1 MLKKYF
7 EPGALL
13 SFPAYRA
20 LLISGI
26 LTVIAM
32 SAFPIALAVTVLDAG
47 GSATTLGIILAVRVL
62 SGVLMAPVGGVWAD
76 RLPRKTILIL
86 ADGFRA
92 IMGSVVVFIDPKSIS
107 MWILGAIVVLMGISD
122 AFGGPAAGAIM
133 PSILPDHLLPAG
145 NVIRGIALK
154 GSTIAGPGIAGI
166 IVVSLG
172 THATYVATS
181 IFFLI
186 GAALLFRIN
195 EGPKV
200 ASENPQ
206 TTFIEE
212 IREGL
217 NVVWYYKWIA
227 AMILMASVQLMMVI
241 GVENV
246 LLPVITKRDFG
257 TASVFATSAAL
268 FSAGGAISAVICI
281 KSKVKNPGLVSVVVW
296 GLFVLAPLVLAFPN
310 SKTVIFIAYFIA
322 GFSVG
327 PWEAFWAT
335 QVQREVPAEYQGRV
349 FAIDYMGSL
358 GLMPLGMALA
368 GPLVNLFGERELL
381 IGVAI
386 FHLIICAAVLLVPGV
401 KEMKSSRPP
410 YSPQGTISSKSE
422 QDQA

>member
-1 MLKKYF
+1 MLTKYF

-32 SAFPIALAVTVLDAG
+32 SAFPVALAVTVLDAG
-47 GSATTLGIILAVRVL
+47 GSATTLGLILAVRVL
-62 SGVLMAPVGGVWAD
+62 SGVLMSPIGGVWVD
-76 RLPRKTILIL
+76 RLPRKTILIV

-92 IMGSVVVFIDPKSIS
+92 IIGSIVVFIDPENIS

-122 AFGGPAAGAIM
+122 AFGGPASGAIM

-145 NVIRGIALK
+145 NVVKGIAFK
-154 GSTIAGPGIAGI
+154 GSTIAGPGVAGI

-181 IFFLI
+181 IFFLV

-195 EGPKV
+195 EGAKV

-206 TTFIEE
+206 TTFVEE

-217 NVVWYYKWIA
+217 SVVWYYKWIA
-227 AMILMASVQLMMVI
+227 AMILMASIQLMMVI

-257 TASVFATSAAL
+257 TASVYATSAAL

-310 SKTVIFIAYFIA
+310 SRTVIFIAYFIA

-335 QVQREVPAEYQGRV
+335 QVQREVPPEYQGRV

-368 GPLVNLFGERELL
+368 GPMVNLFGERELL
-381 IGVAI
+381 IGVAV
-386 FHLIICAAVLLVPGV
+386 FHLFICAVVLLVPGV

-410 YSPQGTISSKSE
+410 YSPRNLIS
-422 QDQA
+422 

>member
-7 EPGALL
+7 EPGALF

-47 GSATTLGIILAVRVL
+47 GSATTLGLILAARVL
-62 SGVLMAPVGGVWAD
+62 SGVVMAPIGGVWAD
-76 RLPRKTILIL
+76 RLPRRTILIL
-86 ADGFRA
+86 SDGFRA
-92 IMGSVVVFIDPKSIS
+92 IMGSVVIFINPHNIS
-107 MWILGAIVVLMGISD
+107 MWILGGIVVLMGVSD

-133 PSILPDHLLPAG
+133 PSILPDHLLPSG
-145 NVIRGIALK
+145 NVVRGTALK

-172 THATYVATS
+172 THATYIATS
-181 IFFLI
+181 IFFLV
-186 GAALLFRIN
+186 GAALLLRIKEN
-195 EGPKV
+195 HREI
-200 ASENPQ
+200 ADNPQ
-206 TTFIEE
+206 STFYSEV
-212 IREGL
+212 REGIR
-217 NVVWYYKWIA
+217 VVWYYKWIA
-227 AMILMASVQLMMVI
+227 AMIIMASLQLMLVI

-257 TASVFATSAAL
+257 TASVFATAAAL

-281 KSKVKNPGLVSVVVW
+281 KAKVKNPGLVAVVVW
-296 GLFVLAPLVLAFPN
+296 GLFILAPLVLAFPN
-310 SKTVIFIAYFIA
+310 SRALIFGAYFIA

-327 PWEAFWAT
+327 PWEAFWST

-349 FAIDYMGSL
+349 FSIDYMGSL

-368 GPLVNLFGERELL
+368 GPLVNIFGERQLL
-381 IGVAI
+381 IGVAV
-386 FHLIICAAVLLVPGV
+386 FHLIICAAVLAVPGV
-401 KEMKSSRPP
+401 KEMKSSLPEYRAD
-410 YSPQGTISSKSE
+410 SSMGE
-422 QDQA
+422 QS

>member
-20 LLISGI
+20 LLVSGI
-26 LTVIAM
+26 LTVLAM

-47 GSATTLGIILAVRVL
+47 GSATTLGLILAVRVL
-62 SGVLMAPVGGVWAD
+62 SGVLMSPIGGVWVD

-86 ADGFRA
+86 SDGFRA
-92 IMGSVVVFIDPKSIS
+92 IMGSVVVFIDPNNIS

-122 AFGGPAAGAIM
+122 AFGGPASGAIM

-145 NVIRGIALK
+145 NVVKGIAYK

-181 IFFLI
+181 AFFLI

-206 TTFIEE
+206 TTFVEE
-212 IREGL
+212 VREGL
-217 NVVWYYKWIA
+217 SVVWYYKWIA

-310 SKTVIFIAYFIA
+310 SKSVIFIAYFIA

-386 FHLIICAAVLLVPGV
+386 FHLLICAAVLLVPGV

>member
-7 EPGALL
+7 EPGALF

-20 LLISGI
+20 LLLSGI

-47 GSATTLGIILAVRVL
+47 GSATTLGLILAVRVL
-62 SGVLMAPVGGVWAD
+62 SGVVLAPVGGVWAD
-76 RLPRKTILIL
+76 RLPRRTILIA
-86 ADGFRA
+86 ADSFRA

-107 MWILGAIVVLMGISD
+107 MWILGGIVVLMGVSD

-145 NVIRGIALK
+145 NVVRGIALK
-154 GSTIAGPGIAGI
+154 GSTIAGPGVAGI

-181 IFFLI
+181 IFFLV
-186 GAALLFRIN
+186 GAALLIRIN

-200 ASENPQ
+200 ASDTHR
-206 TTFIEE
+206 TTFTEE

-217 NVVWYYKWIA
+217 QVVWYYKWIA

-281 KSKVKNPGLVSVVVW
+281 KFKVKNPGLVSVVVW
-296 GLFVLAPLVLAFPN
+296 GLFVLAPLVLAFPS
-310 SKTVIFIAYFIA
+310 SKSVIFIAYFIA

-368 GPLVNLFGERELL
+368 GPLVNVFGEGELL
-381 IGVAI
+381 IGVAA
-386 FHLIICAAVLLVPGV
+386 FHLFICAVVLLVPGV

-410 YSPQGTISSKSE
+410 YTPKSVISS
-422 QDQA
+422 

>member
-13 SFPAYRA
+13 SFPAYRN
-20 LLISGI
+20 LMISGI
-26 LTVIAM
+26 LTTIAM

-47 GSATTLGIILAVRVL
+47 GSATTLGLILAARVL
-62 SGVLMAPVGGVWAD
+62 SGVLMAPIGGVWVD

-86 ADGFRA
+86 SDGFRA
-92 IMGSVVVFIDPKSIS
+92 IMGSVVIFINPENIS
-107 MWILGAIVVLMGISD
+107 MAILGGIVVLMGISD
-122 AFGGPAAGAIM
+122 AFGGPASGAII
-133 PSILPDHLLPAG
+133 PSILPDHLLPSG
-145 NVIRGIALK
+145 NVLRGIALK

-172 THATYVATS
+172 THATYIATS
-181 IFFLI
+181 VFFLL
-186 GAALLFRIN
+186 GAGLLVRIN
-195 EGPKV
+195 EGALV
-200 ASENPQ
+200 ANPERNNQ
-206 TTFIEE
+206 FIAEM
-212 IREGL
+212 REGL
-217 NVVWYYKWIA
+217 RVVWYYKWIA
-227 AMILMASVQLMMVI
+227 AMILMASVQLMLVI

-296 GLFVLAPLVLAFPN
+296 GLFILAPLVLAFPS
-310 SKTVIFIAYFIA
+310 SKLIIFIAYFAA

-335 QVQREVPAEYQGRV
+335 QVQREVPAKYQGRV
-349 FAIDYMGSL
+349 FSIDYMGSL

-368 GPLVNLFGERELL
+368 GPLVNLFGERPLL

-386 FHLIICAAVLLVPGV
+386 FHLIICAVVLLVPGV

-410 YSPQGTISSKSE
+410 YSSIGE
-422 QDQA
+422 QSQA

>member
-7 EPGALL
+7 EPGALF

-26 LTVIAM
+26 LTVIGM
-32 SAFPIALAVTVLDAG
+32 SAFPIALAVTILDAG
-47 GSATTLGIILAVRVL
+47 GSATTLGLILAARVL
-62 SGVLMAPVGGVWAD
+62 SGVLMAPIGGVWVD
-76 RLPRKTILIL
+76 RLPRRTMLIIS
-86 ADGFRA
+86 DGFRA
-92 IMGSVVVFIDPKSIS
+92 VMGSVVVFINPHNIS
-107 MWILGAIVVLMGISD
+107 MWILGGIVVLMGVSD

-145 NVIRGIALK
+145 NVIRGISLK
-154 GSTIAGPGIAGI
+154 ASTIAGPGIAGI

-181 IFFLI
+181 VFFLI
-186 GAALLFRIN
+186 GAALLLRI
-195 EGPKV
+195 K
-200 ASENPQ
+200 ENTREITDDPHS
-206 TTFIEE
+206 TFYTEV
-212 IREGL
+212 REGIR
-217 NVVWYYKWIA
+217 VVWYYKWIA
-227 AMILMASVQLMMVI
+227 AMIVMASVQLMMVI

-257 TASVFATSAAL
+257 TASVFATAAAL

-296 GLFVLAPLVLAFPN
+296 GLFILAPLVLAFPN
-310 SKTVIFIAYFIA
+310 SRTLIFGAYFIA

-327 PWEAFWAT
+327 PWEAFWST

-349 FAIDYMGSL
+349 FSIDHMGSA

-368 GPLVNLFGERELL
+368 GPLVNIFGERELL
-381 IGVAI
+381 IGVAA
-386 FHLIICAAVLLVPGV
+386 FHLIICAVVLLVPGV
-401 KEMKSSRPP
+401 REMKSSRPP
-410 YSPQGTISSKSE
+410 YSSQPTISS
-422 QDQA
+422 

>member
-26 LTVIAM
+26 LTVLAM

-47 GSATTLGIILAVRVL
+47 GSATTLGLILAVRVL
-62 SGVLMAPVGGVWAD
+62 SGVLMAPIGGVWVD
-76 RLPRKTILIL
+76 RLPRRTILIV

-92 IMGSVVVFIDPKSIS
+92 IIGSIVIFIDPENIS

-122 AFGGPAAGAIM
+122 AFGGPAQGAIM
-133 PSILPDHLLPAG
+133 QSILPDHLLPAG
-145 NVIRGIALK
+145 NVVKGIAFK

-181 IFFLI
+181 IFFLV
-186 GAALLFRIN
+186 GAALLFLVN
-195 EGPKV
+195 EGSKV
-200 ASENPQ
+200 ASENQQ
-206 TTFIEE
+206 TTFVEE
-212 IREGL
+212 MREGL
-217 NVVWYYKWIA
+217 RVVWYYKWIA

-257 TASVFATSAAL
+257 TASVYATSAAL
-268 FSAGGAISAVICI
+268 FSAGGAISAIICI

-310 SKTVIFIAYFIA
+310 AKSVIFIAYFIA

-335 QVQREVPAEYQGRV
+335 QVQREVPPEYQGRV

-368 GPLVNLFGERELL
+368 GPLVNVFGESELL

-386 FHLIICAAVLLVPGV
+386 FHVIICALVLFVPGV

-410 YSPQGTISSKSE
+410 YSPQGAISSKSE

>member
-20 LLISGI
+20 LLISGV
-26 LTVIAM
+26 LTVLAM

-47 GSATTLGIILAVRVL
+47 GSATTLGVILAVRVL
-62 SGVLMAPVGGVWAD
+62 SGVLMSPIGGVWVD

-86 ADGFRA
+86 SDGFRA
-92 IMGSVVVFIDPKSIS
+92 IIGSIVVFIDPKNIS

-122 AFGGPAAGAIM
+122 AFGGPASGAIM

-145 NVIRGIALK
+145 NVVKGIAYK

-181 IFFLI
+181 IFFLV

-206 TTFIEE
+206 TTFVEE

-217 NVVWYYKWIA
+217 SVVWYYKWIA

-310 SKTVIFIAYFIA
+310 SKSIIFIAYFIA

-386 FHLIICAAVLLVPGV
+386 FHLIICAVVLLVPGV

>member
-20 LLISGI
+20 LLLSGI

-47 GSATTLGIILAVRVL
+47 GSATMLGIILAVRVL
-62 SGVLMAPVGGVWAD
+62 SGVLLAPVGGVRVD

-92 IMGSVVVFIDPKSIS
+92 IMGSVVVFIDPKNIS

-122 AFGGPAAGAIM
+122 AFGGPAQGAIM

-145 NVIRGIALK
+145 NVVKGIAFK
-154 GSTIAGPGIAGI
+154 GSTIAGPGVAGI

-172 THATYVATS
+172 THATYIATS
-181 IFFLI
+181 LFFLV

-200 ASENPQ
+200 ASDTHR
-206 TTFIEE
+206 TTFTEE

-217 NVVWYYKWIA
+217 QVVWYYKWIA
-227 AMILMASVQLMMVI
+227 AMILMASVQLMIVI

-296 GLFVLAPLVLAFPN
+296 GLFILAPLVLAFPN
-310 SKTVIFIAYFIA
+310 SKSLIFIAYFIA

-349 FAIDYMGSL
+349 FAIDYMGSV

-381 IGVAI
+381 IGVAA
-386 FHLIICAAVLLVPGV
+386 FHLFVCAVVLLVPGV
-401 KEMKSSRPP
+401 KEMKSSRPAYTP
-410 YSPQGTISSKSE
+410 KSAISS
-422 QDQA
+422 

>member
-7 EPGALL
+7 EPGALF
-13 SFPAYRA
+13 SFPAYRN
-20 LLISGI
+20 LIFSAT
-26 LTVIAM
+26 LTTIAM

-47 GSATTLGIILAVRVL
+47 GSATTLGIIFAARVL
-62 SGVLMAPVGGVWAD
+62 SGVLFAPIGGVWVD
-76 RLPRKTILIL
+76 RLPRRTILIV

-92 IMGSVVVFIDPKSIS
+92 IMGSIVVFINPQNFSI
-107 MWILGAIVVLMGISD
+107 WILGGIVVLMGVSD
-122 AFGGPAAGAIM
+122 AFGGPASGAIM
-133 PSILPDHLLPAG
+133 PSLLPDHLLPAG
-145 NVIRGIALK
+145 NVVRGITAK
-154 GSTIAGPGIAGI
+154 GATIAGPGIAGI

-172 THATYVATS
+172 THVTYIATS
-181 IFFLI
+181 IFFLV
-186 GAALLFRIN
+186 GAALLIRID

-200 ASENPQ
+200 ASEKQ
-206 TTFIEE
+206 GSTFSQE

-217 NVVWYYKWIA
+217 RVVWYYKWIA
-227 AMILMASVQLMMVI
+227 AMIIMASLQLMLVI

-268 FSAGGAISAVICI
+268 FSVGGAISAVICI

-296 GLFVLAPLVLAFPN
+296 GLFILAPLVLAFPN
-310 SKTVIFIAYFIA
+310 SKALIFGAYFIA

-327 PWEAFWAT
+327 PWEAFWST

-349 FAIDYMGSL
+349 FAIDLMGSL

-368 GPLVNLFGERELL
+368 GPMVDIFGERQLL

-386 FHLIICAAVLLVPGV
+386 FHIAICAIVLLVPGV
-401 KEMKSSRPP
+401 KEMKTSRPP
-410 YSPQGTISSKSE
+410 YSPGAAISS
-422 QDQA
+422 

>member
-1 MLKKYF
+1 
-7 EPGALL
+7 
-13 SFPAYRA
+13 
-20 LLISGI
+20 
-26 LTVIAM
+26 M

-47 GSATTLGIILAVRVL
+47 GSATTLGLILAVRVL
-62 SGVLMAPVGGVWAD
+62 SGVLLAPVGGVWAD
-76 RLPRKTILIL
+76 RLPRRTILIL

-92 IMGSVVVFIDPKSIS
+92 IIGSVVVFIDPKNIS
-107 MWILGAIVVLMGISD
+107 MWILGGIVVLMGVSD

-145 NVIRGIALK
+145 NVVRGIALK

-181 IFFLI
+181 IFFLV
-186 GAALLFRIN
+186 GAALLVRIN

-206 TTFIEE
+206 TTFVEE
-212 IREGL
+212 IREGAR
-217 NVVWYYKWIA
+217 VVWYYKWIA
-227 AMILMASVQLMMVI
+227 AMIIMASLQLMLVI

-257 TASVFATSAAL
+257 TASVFATAAAL

-296 GLFVLAPLVLAFPN
+296 GLFILAPLVLAFPN
-310 SKTVIFIAYFIA
+310 SKSLIFGAYFIA

-335 QVQREVPAEYQGRV
+335 QVQREVPADYQGRV

-368 GPLVNLFGERELL
+368 GPLVNIFGERELL
-381 IGVAI
+381 IGVAA
-386 FHLIICAAVLLVPGV
+386 FHLFICAVVLLVPGV

-410 YSPQGTISSKSE
+410 YTPRGAISS
-422 QDQA
+422 

>member
-32 SAFPIALAVTVLDAG
+32 SAFPVALAVTVLDAG
-47 GSATTLGIILAVRVL
+47 GSATTLGLILAVRVL
-62 SGVLMAPVGGVWAD
+62 SGVLMSPIGGVWVD

-86 ADGFRA
+86 SDGFRA
-92 IMGSVVVFIDPKSIS
+92 IIGSIVVFIDPENIS
-107 MWILGAIVVLMGISD
+107 MWILGGIVVLMGISD
-122 AFGGPAAGAIM
+122 AFGGPASGAIM

-145 NVIRGIALK
+145 NVVKGIAFK
-154 GSTIAGPGIAGI
+154 GSTIAGPGVAGI

-181 IFFLI
+181 IFFLV

-195 EGPKV
+195 EGAKV

-206 TTFIEE
+206 TTFVEE

-217 NVVWYYKWIA
+217 SVVWYYKWIA
-227 AMILMASVQLMMVI
+227 AMILMASIQLMMVI

-257 TASVFATSAAL
+257 TASVYATSAAL

-310 SKTVIFIAYFIA
+310 SRTVIFIAYFIA

-335 QVQREVPAEYQGRV
+335 QVQREVPPEYQGRV

-368 GPLVNLFGERELL
+368 GPMVNLFGERELL
-381 IGVAI
+381 IGVAV
-386 FHLIICAAVLLVPGV
+386 FHLFICAVVLLVPGV
-401 KEMKSSRPP
+401 KEMKSTRPP
-410 YSPQGTISSKSE
+410 YSPRNLIS
-422 QDQA
+422 

>member
-7 EPGALL
+7 EPGALF
-13 SFPAYRA
+13 SFPAYRNLILSA
-20 LLISGI
+20 LL
-26 LTVIAM
+26 TTIAM

-47 GSATTLGIILAVRVL
+47 GSATTLGLILAARVL
-62 SGVLMAPVGGVWAD
+62 SGVVLAPVGGVWAD
-76 RLPRKTILIL
+76 RLPRKTILIT

-92 IMGSVVVFIDPKSIS
+92 IMGSVVVFIDPQNIS
-107 MWILGAIVVLMGISD
+107 MWLLGGIVVLMGVSD

-145 NVIRGIALK
+145 NVVRGITAK
-154 GSTIAGPGIAGI
+154 GATIAGPGIAGI

-172 THATYVATS
+172 THVTYIATS
-181 IFFLI
+181 IFFLV
-186 GAALLFRIN
+186 GAALLLRIN

-200 ASENPQ
+200 ASD
-206 TTFIEE
+206 THRSTFFNEV
-212 IREGL
+212 REGIR
-217 NVVWYYKWIA
+217 VVWYYKWIA
-227 AMILMASVQLMMVI
+227 AMIIMASFQLMLVI

-268 FSAGGAISAVICI
+268 FSVGGAISAVICI

-296 GLFVLAPLVLAFPN
+296 GLFILAPLVLAFPN
-310 SKTVIFIAYFIA
+310 SKALIFGAYLIA

-327 PWEAFWAT
+327 PWEAFWST

-368 GPLVNLFGERELL
+368 GPLVNIFGERELL
-381 IGVAI
+381 IGVAL
-386 FHLIICAAVLLVPGV
+386 FHLFVCAVVLLVPGV

-410 YSPQGTISSKSE
+410 YSPHTPISS
-422 QDQA
+422 

>member
-13 SFPAYRA
+13 SFPAYRN
-20 LLISGI
+20 LMISGI
-26 LTVIAM
+26 LTTIAM

-47 GSATTLGIILAVRVL
+47 GNATTLGIILAARVL
-62 SGVLMAPVGGVWAD
+62 SGVVMAPIGGVWVD

-86 ADGFRA
+86 SDGFRA
-92 IMGSVVVFIDPKSIS
+92 IMGSVVIFINPENIS
-107 MWILGAIVVLMGISD
+107 MVILGAIVILMGISD
-122 AFGGPAAGAIM
+122 AFGGPASGAII
-133 PSILPDHLLPAG
+133 PSILPDHLLPSG
-145 NVIRGIALK
+145 NVLRGIALK
-154 GSTIAGPGIAGI
+154 GSTIAGPGIAGV

-172 THATYVATS
+172 THATYIATS
-181 IFFLI
+181 FFFLL
-186 GAALLFRIN
+186 GAALLIRID
-195 EGPKV
+195 EGPVV
-200 ASENPQ
+200 ANADKKNQ
-206 TTFIEE
+206 FVEE
-212 IREGL
+212 MREGL
-217 NVVWYYKWIA
+217 RVVWYYKWIA
-227 AMILMASVQLMMVI
+227 AMILMASVQLMLVI

-268 FSAGGAISAVICI
+268 FSAGGAISAIICI

-296 GLFVLAPLVLAFPN
+296 GLFILAPLVLAFPS
-310 SKTVIFIAYFIA
+310 SKTIIFIAYFAA

-335 QVQREVPAEYQGRV
+335 QVQREVPAKYQGRV
-349 FAIDYMGSL
+349 FSIDYMGSL

-368 GPLVNLFGERELL
+368 GPLVNLFGERPLL

-386 FHLIICAAVLLVPGV
+386 FHLIICGVVLFVPGV

-410 YSPQGTISSKSE
+410 YSSIGE
-422 QDQA
+422 QSQA

>member
-7 EPGALL
+7 EPGALF
-13 SFPAYRA
+13 SYSAYRN
-20 LLISGI
+20 LLLSSI

-47 GSATTLGIILAVRVL
+47 GSASTLGLILAARVL
-62 SGVLMAPVGGVWAD
+62 SGVLLAPVGGVWAD

-92 IMGSVVVFIDPKSIS
+92 IMGSIVIFINPENIS
-107 MWILGAIVVLMGISD
+107 MWILGAIVVLVGVSD
-122 AFGGPAAGAIM
+122 AFGGPAAGAII

-145 NVIRGIALK
+145 NVVRGIALK
-154 GSTIAGPGIAGI
+154 GSTIAGPGVAGI

-172 THATYVATS
+172 THATYIATS
-181 IFFLI
+181 IFFLL
-186 GAALLFRIN
+186 GAVLLLRID
-195 EGPKV
+195 EGPRV
-200 ASENPQ
+200 APVGKESR
-206 TTFIEE
+206 FIHEV
-212 IREGL
+212 REGL
-217 NVVWYYKWIA
+217 RVVWYYKWIA
-227 AMILMASVQLMMVI
+227 AMILMASFQLMMVV

-281 KSKVKNPGLVSVVVW
+281 KAKVKNPGLVSVVVW
-296 GLFVLAPLVLAFPN
+296 GLFILAPLVLAFPS
-310 SKTVIFIAYFIA
+310 SKELIFLAYFAA

-327 PWEAFWAT
+327 PWEAFWST

-349 FAIDYMGSL
+349 FSIDYMGSL

-368 GPLVNLFGERELL
+368 GPMVIVFGERELL
-381 IGVAI
+381 IGVAV
-386 FHLIICAAVLLVPGV
+386 FHLFICAVVLLVPGV

-410 YSPQGTISSKSE
+410 YSPRGAISS
-422 QDQA
+422 

>member
-7 EPGALL
+7 EPGALF
-13 SFPAYRA
+13 SYSAYRN
-20 LLISGI
+20 LLLSSI

-32 SAFPIALAVTVLDAG
+32 SAFPIALAVTILDAG
-47 GSATTLGIILAVRVL
+47 GSASTLGLILAARVL
-62 SGVLMAPVGGVWAD
+62 SGVLLAPVGGVWAD

-92 IMGSVVVFIDPKSIS
+92 IMGSIVIFINPENIS
-107 MWILGAIVVLMGISD
+107 MWILGAIVVLMGVSD
-122 AFGGPAAGAIM
+122 AFGGPAAGAII

-145 NVIRGIALK
+145 NVVRGIALK
-154 GSTIAGPGIAGI
+154 GSTIAGPGVAGI

-172 THATYVATS
+172 THATYIATS
-181 IFFLI
+181 IFFLL
-186 GAALLFRIN
+186 GAVLLLRID
-195 EGPKV
+195 EGPRV
-200 ASENPQ
+200 APVGKESR
-206 TTFIEE
+206 FIHEV
-212 IREGL
+212 REGL
-217 NVVWYYKWIA
+217 RVVWYYKWIA
-227 AMILMASVQLMMVI
+227 AMILMASFQLMMVV

-281 KSKVKNPGLVSVVVW
+281 KAKVKNPGLVSVAVW
-296 GLFVLAPLVLAFPN
+296 GLFILAPLVLAFPS
-310 SKTVIFIAYFIA
+310 SKELIFLAYFAA

-327 PWEAFWAT
+327 PWEAFWST

-349 FAIDYMGSL
+349 FSIDYMGSL

-368 GPLVNLFGERELL
+368 GPMVIVFGERELL
-381 IGVAI
+381 IGVAV
-386 FHLIICAAVLLVPGV
+386 FHLFICAVVLLVPGV

-410 YSPQGTISSKSE
+410 YSPRGAISS
-422 QDQA
+422 

>member
-7 EPGALL
+7 EPGALF

-47 GSATTLGIILAVRVL
+47 GSATTLGLILAVRVL
-62 SGVLMAPVGGVWAD
+62 SGVLLAPVGGVWSD
-76 RLPRKTILIL
+76 RLPRRTILIL

-92 IMGSVVVFIDPKSIS
+92 IMGSVVVFIDPKNIS
-107 MWILGAIVVLMGISD
+107 MWILGGIVVLMGVSD

-145 NVIRGIALK
+145 NVVRGIALK

-181 IFFLI
+181 IFFLV
-186 GAALLFRIN
+186 GAALLVRIN

-200 ASENPQ
+200 ASDTHR

-212 IREGL
+212 MREGL
-217 NVVWYYKWIA
+217 QVVWYYKWIA
-227 AMILMASVQLMMVI
+227 AMILMASVQLMIVI

-296 GLFVLAPLVLAFPN
+296 GLFILAPLVLAFPN
-310 SKTVIFIAYFIA
+310 SRTLIFGAYFIA

-381 IGVAI
+381 IGVAA
-386 FHLIICAAVLLVPGV
+386 FHLFICAVVLLVPGV

-410 YSPQGTISSKSE
+410 YTPKSVISS
-422 QDQA
+422 

>member
-26 LTVIAM
+26 LTVLAM

-47 GSATTLGIILAVRVL
+47 GSATTLGLILAVRVL
-62 SGVLMAPVGGVWAD
+62 SGVLMAPIGGVWVD
-76 RLPRKTILIL
+76 RLPRRTILIV

-92 IMGSVVVFIDPKSIS
+92 IIGSIVIFIDPENIS

-122 AFGGPAAGAIM
+122 AFGGPAQGAIM
-133 PSILPDHLLPAG
+133 QSILPDHLLPAG
-145 NVIRGIALK
+145 NVVKGIAFK

-181 IFFLI
+181 IFFLV
-186 GAALLFRIN
+186 GAALLFLVN
-195 EGPKV
+195 EGSKV

-206 TTFIEE
+206 TTFVEE
-212 IREGL
+212 MREGL
-217 NVVWYYKWIA
+217 RVVWYYKWIA

-257 TASVFATSAAL
+257 TASVYATSAAL
-268 FSAGGAISAVICI
+268 FSAGGAISAIICI

-296 GLFVLAPLVLAFPN
+296 GLFVLAPLVLAFP
-310 SKTVIFIAYFIA
+310 SAKSVIFIAYFIA

-335 QVQREVPAEYQGRV
+335 QVQREVPPEYQGRV
-349 FAIDYMGSL
+349 FAIDYMGSV

-368 GPLVNLFGERELL
+368 GPLVNVFGEPELL

-386 FHLIICAAVLLVPGV
+386 FHVIICAVVLFVPGV

-410 YSPQGTISSKSE
+410 YSPQGAISSKSE